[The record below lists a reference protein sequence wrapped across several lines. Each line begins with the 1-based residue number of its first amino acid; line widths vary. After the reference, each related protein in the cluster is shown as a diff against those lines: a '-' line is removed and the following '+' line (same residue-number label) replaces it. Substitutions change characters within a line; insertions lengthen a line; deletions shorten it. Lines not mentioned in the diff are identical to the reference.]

1 MAVLSQ
7 GTYVP
12 RGKTMIRPAGRKSTR
27 RPEFLAGDFLSL
39 ESLEARLLLTG
50 MPEID
55 AGSAVACAGLPI
67 SVTSGYSTP
76 FVVDWN
82 NDGMKDLLVG
92 QLANGKIRLYL
103 NAGTDAQPVFNAF
116 TYIQSSSTDITT
128 TYGLYWEGSRPVV
141 VDFNND
147 GLKDLVVG
155 EYAGSIRLYTNV
167 GTDAAPV
174 FNGYSLIQ
182 VGGVDYYVPSG
193 SCSMPVVV
201 DWDNDG
207 AKDIVVGDENGDVYL
222 LLNTGTD
229 AAPAFA
235 SDAAIPN
242 VSVTWDASPTVVDW
256 NGDGK
261 KDILLG
267 QYDGSVLYFENVG
280 TDASPSFTSG
290 VAFQAGGALLSVGY
304 CSTPT
309 VSDWNSDGMMD
320 LLVGGEDGRVRYYH
334 AYMPAPSASVTAT
347 DPLAWEPGGDTGT
360 FRITR
365 AGLIDAAMAVSF
377 TMSGNGVRGTDYN
390 LTVDGQLLVGDS
402 VDIPALATFVDVVL
416 VPVNDTTLDPNQQAV
431 LTLHATPDYAVKP
444 PGTASVLIR
453 DNLPTLSLQATD
465 ALAAETVPGEAA
477 NPGVFW
483 ISRTQTDMSKPLVV
497 NFNLTGSTATS
508 GSDYG
513 AIGLSFTIPAG
524 AKFTSVPIAAID
536 DDLLEG
542 QETVVMTLVTDPSY
556 AISPTAG
563 TAAVTILDNEPSV
576 SVTAS
581 AAQAVETPPGQKPKP
596 GAFKIVRS
604 GTDKTRSVSVQCDY
618 SWGTAT
624 AGVDYAALPDSVTI
638 PAGMTFVTL
647 PVAILDDDLA
657 EPAETIVLRL
667 VSGGASLST
676 AIITVADNE
685 PIVSVAASTAQAAET
700 LPSQKPKP
708 GAFTVTRT
716 GGDLTQP
723 LLVKY
728 SLAGSTATN
737 GTDIAALSGEVT
749 ILANAKSAVIP
760 VTVTDDDEGE
770 PTETVVLALSADAK
784 YNVNAKQPAA
794 TVKIAD
800 NEPIVSVTASA
811 AQAAETLPS
820 QKPKPGAFTV
830 TRTGG
835 DLTQP
840 LLVKYS
846 LAGST
851 ATNGTDFAALSGE
864 VTILAN
870 AKSAVVPVTVTD
882 DDEGE
887 PAETVVLALSAD
899 AKYNINAKQQA
910 GTVKIADNEPIV
922 SITASDARAAEVAL
936 GKPLDLGVFTV
947 TRTGGDL
954 SKDLLV
960 KYTLTGTADSGIDF
974 ETLSGEVTILAGAK
988 TAKILVTPKADGVV
1002 ETPETIALT
1011 LLADPKYLIVAKQ
1024 GAATV
1029 TLIDNVA

>member
-1 MAVLSQ
+1 
-7 GTYVP
+7 
-12 RGKTMIRPAGRKSTR
+12 MIRPARRTSTR
-27 RPEFLAGDFLSL
+27 RPEFRAGDFLSL
-39 ESLEARLLLTG
+39 EPLEARLLLTG

-55 AGSAVACAGLPI
+55 AGVAVASAGLPI
-67 SVTSGYSTP
+67 SVTSGFSTP
-76 FVVDWN
+76 FVVDWD

-92 QLANGKIRLYL
+92 QLDNGKIRLYL
-103 NAGTDAQPVFNAF
+103 NAGTDAEPVFNAF
-116 TYIQSSSTDITT
+116 TYLQSDSADITT
-128 TYGLYWEGSRPVV
+128 TYGSNWEGSRPVV

-174 FNGYSLIQ
+174 FSGYSLIQ
-182 VGGVDYYVPSG
+182 VGGVDYYVPSA

-201 DWDNDG
+201 DWNNDG
-207 AKDIVVGDENGDVYL
+207 AKDIVVGDENGGVYL

-229 AAPAFA
+229 AAPAFTG
-235 SDAAIPN
+235 DVAIPN
-242 VSVTWDASPTVVDW
+242 VSVAWDASPTVVDW
-256 NGDGK
+256 NGDGR

-267 QYDGSVLYFENVG
+267 QYDGSVLYFENAG

-290 VAFQAGGALLSVGY
+290 VVLQAGAGLLDVGW

-309 VSDWNSDGMMD
+309 VADWNSDGTMD
-320 LLVGGEDGRVRYYH
+320 LLAGAYDGGVHYYH
-334 AYMPAPSASVTAT
+334 AYMPAPSVSVTAT

-365 AGLIDAAMAVSF
+365 VGLVDAVMTVSF
-377 TMSGNGVRGTDYN
+377 TMSGSGVRGTDYN
-390 LTVDGQLLVGDS
+390 LTVDGQPLVGDS

-416 VPVNDTTLDPNQQAV
+416 VAITDATTDPNQQAV

-477 NPGVFW
+477 NPGTFW
-483 ISRTQTDMSKPLVV
+483 ISRTQTDMSQPLVV

-508 GSDYG
+508 GSDYA
-513 AIGLSFTIPAG
+513 AIGLSVTIPAG
-524 AKFTSVPIAAID
+524 ARFASVPITAID

-563 TAAVTILDNEPSV
+563 TAAVTILDNEPSA
-576 SVTAS
+576 SVTAT
-581 AAQAVETPPGQKPKP
+581 AAQAAETPPGQKPKP
-596 GAFKIVRS
+596 GAFKFLRS
-604 GTDKTRSVSVQCDY
+604 GTDKTRSVTVQCDY

-624 AGVDYAALPDSVTI
+624 AGVDYAALPEFVTI
-638 PAGMTFVTL
+638 PAGMTSVTV
-647 PVAILDDDLA
+647 PVTILDDDLA
-657 EPAETIVLRL
+657 EPAETVVVRL
-667 VSGGASLST
+667 VSGGASLDSASVT
-676 AIITVADNE
+676 IADNE
-685 PIVSVAASTAQAAET
+685 PVVSVAASTAQAAET
-700 LPSQKPKP
+700 LPGQKPKP

-728 SLAGSTATN
+728 SLDGSTATN
-737 GTDIAALSGEVT
+737 GTDFAALSGEVT

-760 VTVTDDDEGE
+760 VTVLDDDEGE
-770 PTETVVLALSADAK
+770 PTETVLLTLSADAM
-784 YNVNAKQPAA
+784 YNVSAKQPAA

-800 NEPIVSVTASA
+800 NEPIISVKASDA
-811 AQAAETLPS
+811 LAAETLPGA
-820 QKPKPGAFTV
+820 KPNQGAFTV

-851 ATNGTDFAALSGE
+851 AANGTDFAPLSGE
-864 VTILAN
+864 VTILVN
-870 AKSAVVPVTVTD
+870 AKTAVIPVTVID
-882 DDEGE
+882 DDEAE
-887 PAETVVLALSAD
+887 PTETAVLTLSAD
-899 AKYNINAKQQA
+899 AKYNINAKQQT

-922 SITASDARAAEVAL
+922 SIRASDPRAAEVAP
-936 GKPLDLGVFTV
+936 GKPLDLGAFTV

-954 SKDLLV
+954 CKDLLV
-960 KYTLTGTADSGIDF
+960 KYTLAGTADSGIDF
-974 ETLSGEVTILAGAK
+974 EALSGEVTILAGAK
-988 TAKILVTPKADGVV
+988 TAKILVTPKADGVK
-1002 ETPETIALT
+1002 ESPETIALT
-1011 LLADPKYLIVAKQ
+1011 LLADPTYLIVAKQ
-1024 GAATV
+1024 SAATV
-1029 TLIDNVA
+1029 TLIDNIA